1 MLECVF
7 TARRCWKRAA
17 ECKNRAESA
26 LTAEERRRHLMV
38 ADHYT
43 ELAQSAERSMQAALE
58 ERFPRMLTA

>member
-1 MLECVF
+1 
-7 TARRCWKRAA
+7 
-17 ECKNRAESA
+17 
-26 LTAEERRRHLMV
+26 MV